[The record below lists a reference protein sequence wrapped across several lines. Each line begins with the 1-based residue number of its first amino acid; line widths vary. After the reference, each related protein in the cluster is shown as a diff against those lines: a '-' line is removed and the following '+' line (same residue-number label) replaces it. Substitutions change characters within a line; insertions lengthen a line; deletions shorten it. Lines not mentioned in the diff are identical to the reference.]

1 MFASRHR
8 LTRKWTA
15 PSTPQE
21 VTNYAANIVWLR
33 EQWADGSCWGF
44 QPIAVTAI
52 TKKTSL
58 LMKPSCPWSTSSCWS
73 GGSLFSHLLKYHEIE
88 FLLHLNLLGC
98 FYLYDLIISYLFMS
112 IKVAHTPWPLSPAHL
127 FTGGIVKKDEAYV
140 ELEAMKMIM
149 PLKAGLR
156 TLDRASTCR
165 IKHGKCMVLRLGQV
179 PVPGWVTRWYSHV
192 LSAEVNTRKKWAIT
206 LSNSL

>member
-98 FYLYDLIISYLFMS
+98 FYLYDLIISYIF
-112 IKVAHTPWPLSPAHL
+112 I
-127 FTGGIVKKDEAYV
+127 YV
-140 ELEAMKMIM
+140 HQSRSYTMTSESSAFV
-149 PLKAGLR
+149 
-156 TLDRASTCR
+156 
-165 IKHGKCMVLRLGQV
+165 H
-179 PVPGWVTRWYSHV
+179 RWY
-192 LSAEVNTRKKWAIT
+192 RKEGW
-206 LSNSL
+206 SLRGIGGYEDDHAPEGRT